1 MDKIVF
7 FEILKAQA
15 NKIDIKLKEN
25 ELEKFYSYMK
35 SLIEWNKKINLTAIT
50 EPEDIIRKHFIDSL
64 TINKYIDENMKVID
78 VGTGAGFPGV
88 PLKILRD
95 DLDITLLDSLNKRL
109 IFLDEVIKKNDLKN
123 IKTIHYRVEDVGK
136 SKNYREMFDIAVSRA
151 VAPLNVLV
159 EYLLPL
165 VKINGKCICMKGSN
179 VEEEINIAK
188 SAIAILGGKIDIISE
203 FSLPN
208 SDMKRNII
216 IIRKVKDTP
225 NKYPRKP
232 GIPSK
237 EPIS

>member
-109 IFLDEVIKKNDLKN
+109 IFLDEVIKENDLKN
-123 IKTIHYRVEDVGK
+123 IKAIHYRVEDVGK